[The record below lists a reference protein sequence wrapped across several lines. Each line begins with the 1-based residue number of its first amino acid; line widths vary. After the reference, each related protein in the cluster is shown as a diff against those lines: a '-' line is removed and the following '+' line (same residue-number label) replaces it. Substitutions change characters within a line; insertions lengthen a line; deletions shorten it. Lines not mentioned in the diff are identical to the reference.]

1 MKRATL
7 TFLVCSGLLTSSL
20 SAQNQ
25 TQAQQPS
32 DGMQLSQ
39 LVRKTGNDNRD
50 ARSFRKLQVTGDDVA
65 KNVHKLRTE
74 LKWYKTMSGALKAG
88 RSKGRPIVWI
98 HALGDLDGFL

>member
-7 TFLVCSGLLTSSL
+7 TFLVCSSLLISSL
-20 SAQNQ
+20 SAQDQ

-32 DGMQLSQ
+32 DGMQLSK

-50 ARSFRKLQVTGDDVA
+50 ARSFRKLQIAGEDVA

-74 LKWYKTMSGALKAG
+74 LQWYKTVAGALKAG
-88 RSKGRPIVWI
+88 RSKGKPIVWI
-98 HALGDLDGFL
+98 HALGDLGGFL